1 MRQEEGQEFKTSLSF
16 RVRSCIR
23 KPKEDD
29 DDKEGENGEEEE
41 IKREGEGKEKEW
53 WYKVL
58 TGDRFL
64 NQEM

>member
-16 RVRSCIR
+16 RVRSCIK

-41 IKREGEGKEKEW
+41 KKGKGKE
-53 WYKVL
+53 
-58 TGDRFL
+58 
-64 NQEM
+64 

>member
-41 IKREGEGKEKEW
+41 KKGKGKEKRRSGGA
-53 WYKVL
+53 KFSL
-58 TGDRFL
+58 GIDF
-64 NQEM
+64 